1 MNWIVTADGHEASLE
16 FPVHADYDI
25 ERIAHSLAQIV
36 RFNGH
41 ACRPY
46 SVAEHSLLVLDIA
59 QRHLKLDA
67 NAQMAALMH
76 DAHEAFVGD
85 VSTPMKEL
93 LGTQMRRIE
102 LRHSHLMSL
111 QFGFH
116 VALTMNHHEL
126 KLADLLALRVEREQL
141 LPMTT
146 PRGAPSTPWPVLSWM
161 QEWPMQYDLM
171 DAGRV
176 NTTWQEWRDL
186 FINAFQE
193 LQFARAALS
202 HERLGVGFAAETN

>member
-46 SVAEHSLLVLDIA
+46 SVAEHS
-59 QRHLKLDA
+59 
-67 NAQMAALMH
+67 
-76 DAHEAFVGD
+76 
-85 VSTPMKEL
+85 L

-193 LQFARAALS
+193 LQFARATLS

>member
-16 FPVHADYDI
+16 FPVHADYEI
-25 ERIAHSLAQIV
+25 ERIAHSLAQIN

-59 QRHLKLDA
+59 QRYLKLDV
-67 NAQMAALMH
+67 NAQFAALMH

-85 VSTPMKEL
+85 VSTPMKDL
-93 LGTQMRRIE
+93 LGTAMRRIE
-102 LRHSHLMSL
+102 LRHSHMVSL
-111 QFGFH
+111 QYGFH

-141 LPMTT
+141 LPMVK
-146 PRGAPSTPWPVLSWM
+146 PDRSPSTPWPVLSWM
-161 QEWPMQYDLM
+161 QQWPMEYDLM
-171 DAGRV
+171 DSGRV
-176 NTTWQEWRDL
+176 ATTWQEWRDH
-186 FINAFQE
+186 FITAFQE
-193 LQFARAALS
+193 LQLARAALS
-202 HERLGVGFAAETN
+202 HERLGVGFAAEAR